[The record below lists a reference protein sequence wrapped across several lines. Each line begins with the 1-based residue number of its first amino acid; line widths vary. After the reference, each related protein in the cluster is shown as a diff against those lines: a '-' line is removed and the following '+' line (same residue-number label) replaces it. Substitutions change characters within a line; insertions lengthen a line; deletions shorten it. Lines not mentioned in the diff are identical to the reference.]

1 MSTEQG
7 ILGNNMLA
15 YCQSNPITFKDH
27 TGTRIDFVRLDGGAP
42 VGFLSPSA
50 ANENR
55 RSGEKAGNTAKQVI
69 KDTKPVTI
77 YNGKLVIKI
86 PGDSSFSFGVIFMGR
101 DGDEDLLKHEY
112 GHTKQ
117 LEELGVFD
125 YCTKVVIPS
134 AVFFWSTELLGL
146 PDENYYSYPW
156 EYQADQYGG
165 VKRKYTDW
173 AEDYSNYYWNIVS

>member
-1 MSTEQG
+1 MF
-7 ILGNNMLA
+7 A
-15 YCQSNPITFKDH
+15 YCNNNPIAFKDH
-27 TGTRIDFVRLDGGAP
+27 AGTRIDFVRLDGGAP
-42 VGFLSPSA
+42 AAFSSPSA
-50 ANENR
+50 LDANT
-55 RSGEKAGNTAKQVI
+55 RSGEKAGKTAKQVMNDKKI
-69 KDTKPVTI
+69 ATI
-77 YNGKLVIKI
+77 YNGKLVIKV

-125 YCTKVVIPS
+125 YFAKVVIPS
-134 AVFFWSTELLGL
+134 AAFFWGGELGGL
-146 PDENYYSYPW
+146 SDKNYYSYPW

-165 VKRKYTDW
+165 VKRKYADW